1 MKQLIFLIVIFLSTS
16 VYANKYQ
23 TNVQGVY
30 VKNFSCNG
38 NRAHFN
44 LVNKSSKTIY
54 SIKLIAYDSDNDPI
68 DYSSKN
74 IYLGSGEGLKTSV
87 YIDCSQLISV
97 GFKV

>member
-30 VKNFSCNG
+30 VKNFNCKG
-38 NRAHFN
+38 YTAQFN
-44 LVNKSSKTIY
+44 VVNKSSKYIN
-54 SIKLIAYDSDNDPI
+54 SITLIAYDSDNDPI
-68 DYSSKN
+68 DSKSTL
-74 IYLGSGEGLKTSV
+74 IYLGSGQGKKTSV
-87 YIDCSQLISV
+87 SIDCSQLISV